1 MNGFHNAR
9 RIAFSY
15 LLLLSLFAKAI
26 STFAQAQT
34 GPSAKSAQSL
44 AG

>member
-1 MNGFHNAR
+1 MNRFHNVR

-15 LLLLSLFAKAI
+15 LLLPSLFAYAI
-26 STFAQAQT
+26 STFAQTQT